1 MYTNIKKSTEKK
13 MPKTISSSTHMS
25 MEVVTKCMN
34 SYSLELMSTNPKKK
48 QLLFTKLVLTQ
59 TD

>member
-1 MYTNIKKSTEKK
+1 